1 MKDAAEHKP
10 EPTVQQSP
18 KPSKPDESATETRAR
33 ELEAAIKIAKLEKE
47 LEKARLEQLKLRQD
61 KYKS

>member
-10 EPTVQQSP
+10 EPLVQPSA
-18 KPSKPDESATETRAR
+18 KPDKPDETATEARAR

-47 LEKARLEQLKLRQD
+47 LEKARQEQLKLRQD